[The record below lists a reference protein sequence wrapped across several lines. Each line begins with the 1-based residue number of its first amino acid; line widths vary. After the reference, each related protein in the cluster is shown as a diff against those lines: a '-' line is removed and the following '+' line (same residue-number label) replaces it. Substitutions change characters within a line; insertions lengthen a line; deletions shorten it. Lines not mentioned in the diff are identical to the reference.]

1 MLFRL
6 DCQPVLLIMMM
17 LVMIIV
23 HFSVKIVKLN
33 GQNPKL

>member
-6 DCQPVLLIMMM
+6 DSQPVLLITMM
-17 LVMIIV
+17 LMIIV

>member
-6 DCQPVLLIMMM
+6 NSQPVLLIMMM
-17 LVMIIV
+17 LMIIV